1 MKSTAI
7 LGVAILLGLGSS
19 PVLAQGNYET
29 GRQLAYTCAGC
40 HGITGYKNAYPF
52 YNVPKIA
59 GQNYTYLLNALKAY
73 QSGERTHPTMQAQA
87 ESYSDQDLTDIAT
100 FLSQV
105 TKQGGK

>member
-7 LGVAILLGLGSS
+7 FGVALLLGLGSTS
-19 PVLAQGNYET
+19 ALAEGNYET
-29 GRQLAYTCAGC
+29 GRKLAYTCAGC

-73 QSGERTHPTMQAQA
+73 QNGEREHPTMQAQA
-87 ESYSDQDLTDIAT
+87 ESYSEQDLMDIST
-100 FLSQV
+100 FLSEV
-105 TKQGGK
+105 TKRGNP